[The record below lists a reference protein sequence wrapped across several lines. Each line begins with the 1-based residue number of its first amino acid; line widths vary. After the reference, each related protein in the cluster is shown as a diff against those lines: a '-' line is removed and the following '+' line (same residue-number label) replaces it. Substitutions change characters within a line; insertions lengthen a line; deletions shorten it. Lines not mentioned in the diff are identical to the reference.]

1 MEKYSNSRIY
11 SRMYGFTFIHVRDNH
26 FKNLEDVYEWASTD
40 KEAKEI
46 FGLAEDPKYYWLAV
60 RDSFNDCNEQVAQGK
75 KPEYNK
81 PITKLFNIRYGNISV

>member
-1 MEKYSNSRIY
+1 
-11 SRMYGFTFIHVRDNH
+11 MYGFTFIQVRDNH

-46 FGLAEDPKYYWLAV
+46 FELAEDTKYFWFAV
-60 RDSFNDCNEQVAQGK
+60 RDSFNDYSEQVAQGK

-81 PITKLFNIRYGNISV
+81 PVTKLFRIRYGNISV